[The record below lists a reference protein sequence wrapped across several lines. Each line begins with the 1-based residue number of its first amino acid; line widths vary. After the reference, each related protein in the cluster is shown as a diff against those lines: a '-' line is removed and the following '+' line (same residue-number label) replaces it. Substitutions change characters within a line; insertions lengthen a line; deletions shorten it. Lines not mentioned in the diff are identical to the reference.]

1 MYQQLIDEFIQRE
14 HLPQTYAA
22 DARQFF
28 LPLLQG
34 IEEKIDSVIQGKKR
48 RPFTVGINGAQGTGK
63 STLAELLSS
72 LLRQKNYSVAKLSID
87 DFYYSKAKRRQ
98 LADTIHP
105 LLRSRGVPGT
115 HDVGLALHVLQQLAA
130 AQETDEV
137 RLPRFDKAMDD
148 CLPDEACEQIQGPID
163 VVILEGWFVS
173 ARPQEESALAQ
184 PINALEAD
192 EDSDGRWRAYVNS
205 QLAADYQA
213 LFAQLDTLIM
223 LQAPGFEQVLQWRSL
238 QEEKLRS
245 RADAD
250 AVGLMDQQSIERFI
264 QHFER
269 LSRHCLATLPQSAD
283 HLFLLD
289 AQHRIHASS
298 IK

>member
-137 RLPRFDKAMDD
+137 RLPRFDKAMD
-148 CLPDEACEQIQGPID
+148 
-163 VVILEGWFVS
+163 
-173 ARPQEESALAQ
+173 ARCYALAVY
-184 PINALEAD
+184 P
-192 EDSDGRWRAYVNS
+192 
-205 QLAADYQA
+205 
-213 LFAQLDTLIM
+213 
-223 LQAPGFEQVLQWRSL
+223 APT
-238 QEEKLRS
+238 
-245 RADAD
+245 
-250 AVGLMDQQSIERFI
+250 M
-264 QHFER
+264 
-269 LSRHCLATLPQSAD
+269 
-283 HLFLLD
+283 
-289 AQHRIHASS
+289 
-298 IK
+298 